1 MRKVTPLC
9 SSQYQDFQSVAV
21 PVSKMKT
28 LYQLAFDAV
37 PNKGLMAET
46 FLVPWHPVAQQL
58 QQQQYLEDRNRFR
71 EEHRVNF
78 RFVYADL
85 CFIETLLSS
94 SKIYPSDV
102 AFLNRLWKQIDNL
115 L

>member
-1 MRKVTPLC
+1 
-9 SSQYQDFQSVAV
+9 
-21 PVSKMKT
+21 MKT

-85 CFIETLLSS
+85 CFIETFVFKLKNIPKRCCVFKSIVETNRQFYSS
-94 SKIYPSDV
+94 
-102 AFLNRLWKQIDNL
+102 
-115 L
+115 

>member
-1 MRKVTPLC
+1 
-9 SSQYQDFQSVAV
+9 
-21 PVSKMKT
+21 MKT

-37 PNKGLMAET
+37 PKKDLMAET

-58 QQQQYLEDRNRFR
+58 QAQQYIEDRNKYR
-71 EEHRVNF
+71 EQHRLNF

-85 CFIETLLSS
+85 CFIEALFSN
-94 SKIYPSDV
+94 SKIYPSNV
-102 AFLNRLWKQIDNL
+102 AFLNRLWKQIDDL

>member
-1 MRKVTPLC
+1 
-9 SSQYQDFQSVAV
+9 
-21 PVSKMKT
+21 MKT

-37 PNKGLMAET
+37 PNTGLMAET

-58 QQQQYLEDRNRFR
+58 QAQQYIEDRNKYR
-71 EEHRVNF
+71 EQHRLNF

-85 CFIETLLSS
+85 CFTEALFSN
-94 SKIYPSDV
+94 SKIYPSNV
-102 AFLNRLWKQIDNL
+102 AFLNRLWKQIDDL

>member
-1 MRKVTPLC
+1 ME
-9 SSQYQDFQSVAV
+9 
-21 PVSKMKT
+21 T
-28 LYQLAFDAV
+28 LYQFAFDAV

-58 QQQQYLEDRNRFR
+58 QAQQYIEDRNKYR
-71 EEHRVNF
+71 EQHRVNF

-85 CFIETLLSS
+85 CFIEALFSN
-94 SKIYPSDV
+94 SKIYPSNV
-102 AFLNRLWKQIDNL
+102 AFLNRLWKQINDL

>member
-1 MRKVTPLC
+1 
-9 SSQYQDFQSVAV
+9 
-21 PVSKMKT
+21 MKT

-58 QQQQYLEDRNRFR
+58 QAQQYIEDRNKSR
-71 EEHRVNF
+71 EQHRVNF

-85 CFIETLLSS
+85 CFIEALFSN
-94 SKIYPSDV
+94 SKMYPSNV
-102 AFLNRLWKQIDNL
+102 AFLNRLWKQIDDL

>member
-1 MRKVTPLC
+1 MQKVTPLC

-85 CFIETLLSS
+85 CFIETL
-94 SKIYPSDV
+94 
-102 AFLNRLWKQIDNL
+102 F
-115 L
+115 

>member
-1 MRKVTPLC
+1 
-9 SSQYQDFQSVAV
+9 
-21 PVSKMKT
+21 MKT
-28 LYQLAFDAV
+28 LYQLAFEAV

-46 FLVPWHPVAQQL
+46 FLVPWHPVAKEL
-58 QQQQYLEDRNRFR
+58 QSQQYIEDRNKYR
-71 EEHRVNF
+71 EDHRVNF

-85 CFIETLLSS
+85 CFIEAWFSN
-94 SKIYPSDV
+94 SKIYPSNV

>member
-1 MRKVTPLC
+1 
-9 SSQYQDFQSVAV
+9 
-21 PVSKMKT
+21 MKT
-28 LYQLAFDAV
+28 LYQLAFDTV

-58 QQQQYLEDRNRFR
+58 QAQQYIEDRNKYR
-71 EEHRVNF
+71 EQHRVNF

-85 CFIETLLSS
+85 CFIEALFSN
-94 SKIYPSDV
+94 SKIYLSNV
-102 AFLNRLWKQIDNL
+102 ALLNRLWKQIDDL

>member
-1 MRKVTPLC
+1 
-9 SSQYQDFQSVAV
+9 
-21 PVSKMKT
+21 MKT

-46 FLVPWHPVAQQL
+46 FLVPWHPVARQL
-58 QQQQYLEDRNRFR
+58 QAQQYIEDRNKYR
-71 EEHRVNF
+71 EQHRLNF

-85 CFIETLLSS
+85 CFTEALFSN
-94 SKIYPSDV
+94 SKIYPSNV
-102 AFLNRLWKQIDNL
+102 AFLNQLWKQIDDL

>member
-1 MRKVTPLC
+1 
-9 SSQYQDFQSVAV
+9 
-21 PVSKMKT
+21 MKT
-28 LYQLAFDAV
+28 LYQLAFEAV

-46 FLVPWHPVAQQL
+46 FLVPCHPVAKEL
-58 QQQQYLEDRNRFR
+58 QAQQYIQDRNKYR

-85 CFIETLLSS
+85 SFIEACFSN
-94 SKIYPSDV
+94 SKIYPSNV
-102 AFLNRLWKQIDNL
+102 AFLNRMWKQIDDL

>member
-1 MRKVTPLC
+1 
-9 SSQYQDFQSVAV
+9 
-21 PVSKMKT
+21 MKT
-28 LYQLAFDAV
+28 LYQLTFDAV

-58 QQQQYLEDRNRFR
+58 QAQQYIEDRNKYR
-71 EEHRVNF
+71 EQHRVNF

-85 CFIETLLSS
+85 CFFEALFSN
-94 SKIYPSDV
+94 SKIYPSNV
-102 AFLNRLWKQIDNL
+102 AFLNRLWKQIDDL

>member
-1 MRKVTPLC
+1 
-9 SSQYQDFQSVAV
+9 
-21 PVSKMKT
+21 MKT
-28 LYQLAFDAV
+28 LYELALEAV

-46 FLVPWHPVAQQL
+46 FLVPCHPIAKEL
-58 QQQQYLEDRNRFR
+58 QARQYIEDRNKYRQQ
-71 EEHRVNF
+71 HRVNF

-85 CFIETLLSS
+85 CFIEAWFSN
-94 SKIYPSDV
+94 SKIYPSNV